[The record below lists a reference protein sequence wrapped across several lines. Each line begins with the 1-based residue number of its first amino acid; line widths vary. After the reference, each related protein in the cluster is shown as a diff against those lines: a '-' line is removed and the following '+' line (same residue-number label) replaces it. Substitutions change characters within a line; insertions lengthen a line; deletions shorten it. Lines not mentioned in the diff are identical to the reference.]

1 MMHAAWA
8 QVDALQRT
16 IDVNL
21 FAIELLKVAARESA
35 VIDVEQ
41 AEVSNLRDNECV
53 LPIFNDEVLET
64 RKQLKEGSEGVVGCD
79 GNGNI

>member
-8 QVDALQRT
+8 QIHALQRT
-16 IDVNL
+16 INANL

-35 VIDVEQ
+35 TVDVEQ
-41 AEVSNLRDNECV
+41 DEVFNLRDGDESV
-53 LPIFNDEVLET
+53 LPICKDET
-64 RKQLKEGSEGVVGCD
+64 RKQRKEGSEGVIGYD